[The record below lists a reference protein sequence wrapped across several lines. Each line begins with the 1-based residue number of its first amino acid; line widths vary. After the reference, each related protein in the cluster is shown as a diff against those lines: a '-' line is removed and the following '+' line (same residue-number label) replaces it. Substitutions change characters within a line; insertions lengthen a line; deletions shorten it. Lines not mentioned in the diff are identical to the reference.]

1 VLFGNRTN
9 LSQPDPFKEFCIMA
23 RVIDDVE
30 FNGGKKVKKGKTN
43 KVHVKGRGLGLN
55 NGQTL
60 KVKNMKSTM
69 QSGTVVP
76 WTVLTST
83 ITVNSSQI
91 KFDADLPYFV
101 AATTSPASQPKK
113 TNGSETGDITFT
125 LEYTGETDLDVPCP
139 GIIHEEDP

>member
-1 VLFGNRTN
+1 
-9 LSQPDPFKEFCIMA
+9 MA
-23 RVIDDVE
+23 RKIDDVL

-43 KVHVKGRGLGLN
+43 KVHVKGSDLQLN

-69 QSGTVVP
+69 LSGTVVA
-76 WTVLTST
+76 WSVQTST

-91 KFDADLPYFV
+91 KFDADLPYFA
-101 AATTSPASQPKK
+101 AATTSPASQGKK

-125 LEYTGETDLDVPCP
+125 LEYTGEPDLDVPCP

>member
-1 VLFGNRTN
+1 
-9 LSQPDPFKEFCIMA
+9 MA

-43 KVHVKGRGLGLN
+43 KVHVKGSGLELN
-55 NGQTL
+55 NGQKL

-69 QSGTVVP
+69 QSGSVVA
-76 WTVLTST
+76 WTVQQAT
-83 ITVNSSQI
+83 IQVNSSQI
-91 KFDADLPYFV
+91 KFDADLPPFA
-101 AATTSPASQPKK
+101 AATTSPASPGKK
-113 TNGSETGDITFT
+113 PTTVSESGDITFT